1 MFVDEYRKGA
11 SFLTLKRLIKIVNRI
26 YWNNTYV
33 QKISE
38 ICLKIFFTR
47 LILLKIITC

>member
-11 SFLTLKRLIKIVNRI
+11 SFLTLKRLIKIVTRI

-38 ICLKIFFTR
+38 ILFENIFYTLDF
-47 LILLKIITC
+47 IKNITC